1 VWVARSAL
9 KLRSAISID
18 TYMSTQELTYYL
30 PRLNRRSLKRKLA
43 LAKLKSKR
51 FMKAKLRKAR
61 SKALTVARRQYYL
74 NAAQADLRVAVSR
87 NEDIVIS
94 TIILASIIIY
104 SVAAMAAN
112 MLLLFMMTA
121 YDAANTSGANM
132 MLMTLITIGS
142 TTVFGAWVL
151 AFIMS
156 NISLSIM
163 DGATGKK
170 LRSLRSTVRRSLR
183 STSRVASVWFL
194 IAVLIGVVLAALGA
208 AGLAYISLTNP
219 SIPRLMSLAPA
230 AIGLGIIGVLFVL
243 AQYSLA
249 PYVTL
254 FEAEV
259 SPWQALGR
267 SRQLVRRRGQ
277 LFIVAVYATLIA
289 GFAAAY
295 KVAAAVD
302 GLFGINTMII
312 FAMSALAEI
321 MFANGILVM
330 LYRKRKLARKN

>member
-1 VWVARSAL
+1 
-9 KLRSAISID
+9 
-18 TYMSTQELTYYL
+18 MSTQELTYYL

-51 FMKAKLRKAR
+51 YTKAKLRKAR

-87 NEDIVIS
+87 NEDIFIS
-94 TIILASIIIY
+94 TIILAAILIY
-104 SVAAMAAN
+104 SVSAMAAN
-112 MLLLFMMTA
+112 MLLLFMITA

-132 MLMTLITIGS
+132 MVMTLITIGS
-142 TTVFGAWVL
+142 TTVFGAWIL

-194 IAVLIGVVLAALGA
+194 IAMVIGVLLAALGA
-208 AGLAYISLTNP
+208 AGLAYVSIANP
-219 SIPRLMSLAPA
+219 SIPRLMSLMPA
-230 AIGLGIIGVLFVL
+230 AIALGVTGVLFVL

-249 PYVTL
+249 PYITL

-259 SPWQALGR
+259 TPWKALGR
-267 SRQLVRRRGQ
+267 SRRLVRRRGQ

-295 KVAAAVD
+295 KIAAVVD
-302 GLFGINTMII
+302 DLFRINTMIV
-312 FAMSALAEI
+312 FAMLALAEI